1 MVESA
6 AERNGESPVTGAA
19 IQPSSSTTPN
29 PINGR
34 EQTNVDSSD
43 LQYACT
49 FRLTEPRACDANA
62 PDCDCGADDLA
73 RNRSLCSPSGAGPAE
88 TTQYWAKAY
97 PGLRHLDVLQRF
109 GENAIVASI
118 CPKVTDSGGSDPS
131 YGYNPAMDAIIGR
144 LSIALRNPCLPRE
157 LVPAT
162 DPENFGKLPCVV
174 IEAAAPNA
182 DGACSC
188 DTGRQR
194 RAASR
199 EIREPV
205 AQKLALGG
213 HCGGPGQASCDSFCM
228 CEILQTEGA
237 ARDAC
242 QNDQVPD
249 PSAIGYC
256 YIDAES
262 DPPVG
267 NPALVADCAP
277 HKRQLRFVGDDTPAN
292 GAVAVVACLGAT
304 LRGE

>member
-1 MVESA
+1 LS
-6 AERNGESPVTGAA
+6 
-19 IQPSSSTTPN
+19 
-29 PINGR
+29 
-34 EQTNVDSSD
+34 
-43 LQYACT
+43 
-49 FRLTEPRACDANA
+49 EPRPCDASE

-118 CPKVTDSGGSDPS
+118 CPKVTDDSDPS

-174 IEAAAPNA
+174 IEAAAPSA

-188 DTGRQR
+188 DAGRQR
-194 RAASR
+194 RDASR

-205 AQKLALGG
+205 AQKLGLGG
-213 HCGGPGQASCDSFCM
+213 HCGGLGQRACDSFCM
-228 CEILQTEGA
+228 CEILQTEGP

-242 QNDQVPD
+242 QNDQFPD
-249 PSAIGYC
+249 PSALGYC

-277 HKRQLRFVGDDTPAN
+277 HKRQLRFVGEDTPAN